1 MHKVSHLKRNLS
13 PREAAQSDPGPA
25 SANCAAGRWA
35 ALENPESSTAEHP
48 SDLILGSRLHAPFA
62 IFRFLPLDYQP
73 KTEPLYQKVP
83 ELGQPGLSRAPK
95 MRSIRKRWTIC
106 TISLLLIF
114 YKTKEIARTEEH
126 QETQLIG
133 DGELCLSRSLVN
145 SSDKIIR
152 KAGSTIFQ
160 HSVQGWKINSS
171 LVLEI
176 RKNILRFL
184 DAERDVSVVKSSFK
198 PGDVIH
204 YVLDRRRTLNISHD
218 LHSLLPEV
226 SPMKNRRFK
235 TCAVV
240 GNSGI
245 LLDSGCGK
253 EIDSHN
259 FVIRC
264 NLAPV
269 VEFAAD
275 VGTKSDFITMNPSV
289 VQRAFG
295 GFRNES
301 DREKFVHRLSMLND
315 SVLWIPAFMVKGGEK
330 HVEWVNAL
338 ILKNKLQ
345 VRTAYPSLRL
355 IHAVRGYWLTNKV
368 PIKRPST
375 GLLMYTLA
383 TRFCDEIHLYG
394 FWPFPKDLNGKAVK
408 YHYYDDLKYR
418 YFSNASP
425 HRMPLEFKTL
435 NVLHNRGALKLT
447 TGKCMKQ

>member
-1 MHKVSHLKRNLS
+1 FVSIIN
-13 PREAAQSDPGPA
+13 
-25 SANCAAGRWA
+25 
-35 ALENPESSTAEHP
+35 
-48 SDLILGSRLHAPFA
+48 
-62 IFRFLPLDYQP
+62 
-73 KTEPLYQKVP
+73 
-83 ELGQPGLSRAPK
+83 
-95 MRSIRKRWTIC
+95 
-106 TISLLLIF
+106 
-114 YKTKEIARTEEH
+114 
-126 QETQLIG
+126 QLIYLLQS
-133 DGELCLSRSLVN
+133 E
-145 SSDKIIR
+145 
-152 KAGSTIFQ
+152 
-160 HSVQGWKINSS
+160 
-171 LVLEI
+171 VLGFTSAFFCQC
-176 RKNILRFL
+176 RKNILQFL
-184 DAERDVSVVKSSFK
+184 DAERDVSVVKSNFK

-204 YVLDRRRTLNISHD
+204 YVLDRRRTLNISQD

-245 LLDSGCGK
+245 LLKSGCGK
-253 EIDSHN
+253 EIDSHD
-259 FVIRC
+259 FIIRC

-301 DREKFVHRLSMLND
+301 DREKFVRRLSMLND

-330 HVEWVNAL
+330 HVDVF
-338 ILKNKLQ
+338 
-345 VRTAYPSLRL
+345 PSPHLVL
-355 IHAVRGYWLTNKV
+355 YEFLMHFFFLCSYWLTNKV
-368 PIKRPST
+368 RIKRPST

-394 FWPFPKDLNGKAVK
+394 FWPFPKDLHGKPVK

-435 NVLHNRGALKLT
+435 YVLHSRGALKLT
-447 TGKCMKQ
+447 TGKCIQQ

>member
-1 MHKVSHLKRNLS
+1 MSFS
-13 PREAAQSDPGPA
+13 SQ
-25 SANCAAGRWA
+25 A
-35 ALENPESSTAEHP
+35 ALPKN
-48 SDLILGSRLHAPFA
+48 GSRGDL
-62 IFRFLPLDYQP
+62 
-73 KTEPLYQKVP
+73 TPLYNSLKGVCGQVGVSLFHQAATDRRRGHHRQRASVTGRSWEVSPVRGCPVAGTARGGDGRRRSPCASVP
-83 ELGQPGLSRAPK
+83 CLSWASVLGCR
-95 MRSIRKRWTIC
+95 
-106 TISLLLIF
+106 
-114 YKTKEIARTEEH
+114 
-126 QETQLIG
+126 
-133 DGELCLSRSLVN
+133 DGELSLSRSVIN
-145 SSDKIIR
+145 SSDKVIR
-152 KAGSTIFQ
+152 KGGSSIFQ
-160 HSVQGWKINSS
+160 HAPEGWKVNSS
-171 LVLEI
+171 LVMEI
-176 RKNILRFL
+176 RKNILQFL
-184 DAERDVSVVKSSFK
+184 DAERDVSVVKSNFK

-204 YVLDRRRTLNISHD
+204 YVLDRRRTLNISQD

-245 LLDSGCGK
+245 LLKSGCGK
-253 EIDSHN
+253 EIDSHD
-259 FVIRC
+259 FIIRC

-301 DREKFVHRLSMLND
+301 DREKFVRRLSMLND

-338 ILKNKLQ
+338 ILKNKLK

-368 PIKRPST
+368 RIKRPST

-394 FWPFPKDLNGKAVK
+394 FWPFPKDLHGKPVK

-435 NVLHNRGALKLT
+435 YVLHSRGALKLT
-447 TGKCMKQ
+447 TGKCIQQ

>member
-1 MHKVSHLKRNLS
+1 MRNCLRSFTPGGGGLKRSLAQLS
-13 PREAAQSDPGPA
+13 EERDFGPACGHRRRTWASQADKGVFRSLGDEPARGGPSPGATEGSGRGGPGPA
-25 SANCAAGRWA
+25 GSVAPFPGGA
-35 ALENPESSTAEHP
+35 ALSLQLRERAR
-48 SDLILGSRLHAPFA
+48 GAPT
-62 IFRFLPLDYQP
+62 L
-73 KTEPLYQKVP
+73 TEQ
-83 ELGQPGLSRAPK
+83 
-95 MRSIRKRWTIC
+95 
-106 TISLLLIF
+106 
-114 YKTKEIARTEEH
+114 EER
-126 QETQLIG
+126 

-145 SSDKIIR
+145 SSDKVIR
-152 KAGSTIFQ
+152 KAGSSIFQ
-160 HSVQGWKINSS
+160 HSVEGWKINSS

-204 YVLDRRRTLNISHD
+204 YVLDRRRTLNISQD

-235 TCAVV
+235 SCAVV

-245 LLDSGCGK
+245 LLDSECGK

-338 ILKNKLQ
+338 ILKNKLK

-447 TGKCMKQ
+447 TGKCVKQ

>member
-1 MHKVSHLKRNLS
+1 
-13 PREAAQSDPGPA
+13 
-25 SANCAAGRWA
+25 
-35 ALENPESSTAEHP
+35 
-48 SDLILGSRLHAPFA
+48 
-62 IFRFLPLDYQP
+62 
-73 KTEPLYQKVP
+73 
-83 ELGQPGLSRAPK
+83 
-95 MRSIRKRWTIC
+95 MRSVRKRWTVC

-114 YKTKEIARTEEH
+114 YKTKEIARTAER
-126 QETQLIG
+126 QEASLAG
-133 DGELCLSRSLVN
+133 DGDLSLSRSMFN
-145 SSDKIIR
+145 SSDKIIQ
-152 KAGSTIFQ
+152 KGGSSIFQ
-160 HSVQGWKINSS
+160 HAAEGWKINSS

-176 RKNILRFL
+176 RNSLPGLSKNLRHSGFKHCLSCSIILRPL
-184 DAERDVSVVKSSFK
+184 YVSAQTVF
-198 PGDVIH
+198 
-204 YVLDRRRTLNISHD
+204 VLML
-218 LHSLLPEV
+218 LHSYMAGV
-226 SPMKNRRFK
+226 TDSPRHSFPSCLHFSELMFHIYFDF
-235 TCAVV
+235 
-240 GNSGI
+240 SI
-245 LLDSGCGK
+245 
-253 EIDSHN
+253 N
-259 FVIRC
+259 FFLFRC

-338 ILKNKLQ
+338 ILKNKLK

-368 PIKRPST
+368 HIKRPST

-394 FWPFPKDLNGKAVK
+394 FWPFPKDLHGKPVK

-418 YFSNASP
+418 YFSKSSP

-435 NVLHNRGALKLT
+435 YVLHNRGALKLT
-447 TGKCMKQ
+447 TGKCIQQ

>member
-1 MHKVSHLKRNLS
+1 
-13 PREAAQSDPGPA
+13 
-25 SANCAAGRWA
+25 
-35 ALENPESSTAEHP
+35 
-48 SDLILGSRLHAPFA
+48 
-62 IFRFLPLDYQP
+62 
-73 KTEPLYQKVP
+73 
-83 ELGQPGLSRAPK
+83 
-95 MRSIRKRWTIC
+95 MRSVRKRWTAC

-114 YKTKEIARTEEH
+114 YKTKEIARTEER
-126 QETQLIG
+126 QEAPLVG
-133 DGELCLSRSLVN
+133 DGELSLSRSMIN

-152 KAGSTIFQ
+152 KGDSSIFQ
-160 HSVQGWKINSS
+160 HAVQGWKINSS

-204 YVLDRRRTLNISHD
+204 YVLDRRRTLNISQD

-235 TCAVV
+235 NCAVV

-253 EIDSHN
+253 DIDSHD

-338 ILKNKLQ
+338 ILKNKLK

-368 PIKRPST
+368 HIKRPST

-394 FWPFPKDLNGKAVK
+394 FWPFPKDLHGKPAPFNYSK
-408 YHYYDDLKYR
+408 AATRSPQSLL
-418 YFSNASP
+418 FSRLINPNSLSLSSQQSCSVLSSFSWPSSGPSP
-425 HRMPLEFKTL
+425 TDPCISCAEGSRAGCRTPGGVSPEQ
-435 NVLHNRGALKLT
+435 NRGPESPPST
-447 TGKCMKQ
+447 CWPYSF

>member
-1 MHKVSHLKRNLS
+1 KNTCFAEGHKLVKL
-13 PREAAQSDPGPA
+13 
-25 SANCAAGRWA
+25 C
-35 ALENPESSTAEHP
+35 
-48 SDLILGSRLHAPFA
+48 
-62 IFRFLPLDYQP
+62 
-73 KTEPLYQKVP
+73 
-83 ELGQPGLSRAPK
+83 
-95 MRSIRKRWTIC
+95 
-106 TISLLLIF
+106 SLLVLRYQWLPQVWPRHF
-114 YKTKEIARTEEH
+114 FSFLCQGCTENCSTLPVQVFVIAYISHYIAEE
-126 QETQLIG
+126 
-133 DGELCLSRSLVN
+133 
-145 SSDKIIR
+145 
-152 KAGSTIFQ
+152 
-160 HSVQGWKINSS
+160 
-171 LVLEI
+171 VLGFTSAFFCQC
-176 RKNILRFL
+176 RKNILQFL
-184 DAERDVSVVKSSFK
+184 DAERDVSVVKSNFK

-204 YVLDRRRTLNISHD
+204 YVLDRRRTLNISQD

-245 LLDSGCGK
+245 LLKSGCGK
-253 EIDSHN
+253 EIDSHD
-259 FVIRC
+259 FIIRC

-301 DREKFVHRLSMLND
+301 DREKFVRRLSMLND

-338 ILKNKLQ
+338 ILKNKLK
-345 VRTAYPSLRL
+345 VRT
-355 IHAVRGYWLTNKV
+355 VR
-368 PIKRPST
+368 IKRPST

-394 FWPFPKDLNGKAVK
+394 FWPFPKDLHGKPVK

-435 NVLHNRGALKLT
+435 YVLHSRGALKLT
-447 TGKCMKQ
+447 TGKCIQQ

>member
-1 MHKVSHLKRNLS
+1 MCVF
-13 PREAAQSDPGPA
+13 GVFF
-25 SANCAAGRWA
+25 
-35 ALENPESSTAEHP
+35 
-48 SDLILGSRLHAPFA
+48 LHAPA
-62 IFRFLPLDYQP
+62 KQR
-73 KTEPLYQKVP
+73 EGGA
-83 ELGQPGLSRAPK
+83 LGED
-95 MRSIRKRWTIC
+95 MRSVRKRWTIC
-106 TISLLLIF
+106 TISILLIF

-126 QETQLIG
+126 QETQLTG
-133 DGELCLSRSLVN
+133 DGELSLSRSMLN
-145 SSDKIIR
+145 SSDKIIQ
-152 KAGSTIFQ
+152 KSGSSIF
-160 HSVQGWKINSS
+160 HRSVEGWKINSS

-204 YVLDRRRTLNISHD
+204 YVLDRRRTLNISQD

-245 LLDSGCGK
+245 LLDSECGK
-253 EIDSHN
+253 EIDNHD

-338 ILKNKLQ
+338 ILKNKLK

-368 PIKRPST
+368 HIKRPST
-375 GLLMYTLA
+375 GLLMYTLT

-394 FWPFPKDLNGKAVK
+394 FWPFPKDLYGKPVK

-435 NVLHNRGALKLT
+435 HMLHNQGALKLT
-447 TGKCMKQ
+447 TGKCVQQ